1 MTNNHIEKL
10 IDISRYFGT
19 QKEYVIAGGGNTSF
33 KNNEHLLVKASGT
46 SLATL
51 TESGLVKMVRSDLD
65 RISTRNYSDDPVT
78 REEEVKLDLYRS
90 IADPT
95 SALRPSVET
104 SLHNIISYN
113 YVVHTHPTLVNGLLC
128 ARNSKTETAALFGTG
143 ALYIPYTDP
152 GYILFK
158 KILAELEQYRQI
170 HGHDPKIILLENHG
184 IFVSADTT
192 DEIKTIYNEVENKI
206 KSRANLPEVTP
217 LTLAEAATRLL
228 PALRM
233 ILSGEKAKILSYRHN
248 SLIEHFIQRQDKW
261 HRASLPFTPDMVV
274 YCKSKYIYI
283 DIKGTP
289 EQLAEHFK
297 NQLVK
302 FRELYGYDPKVIAIK
317 DFGLVTVGDTA
328 AEAEILMDVFADLM
342 MVSYLSDNFGGPR
355 FMTADQ
361 IAFIENWEVENYRR
375 KVSVSAGQG
384 ASVSGRIIT
393 ITGAAQGFGAGIAQ
407 ELFEK
412 GANVV
417 IADLNNDKGIA
428 LANQLNSSKGKN
440 KALFVHTDV
449 SQPESVQQLVA
460 ACVATFGGL
469 DALISN
475 AGVLRAGGLDELSI
489 ESFDFMTNINYK
501 GYFLCAKYASEV
513 FRTQHVHKP
522 DYFMDI
528 IQINSKSG
536 LRGSNRNFSYAGG
549 KFGGIGLTQS
559 FALELVSCNVKVNA
573 ICPGNFFDG
582 PLWSDPKT
590 GLFVQYLN
598 TGKVPGAKTLEEVKK
613 YYENQVPMKRGCL
626 VVDVVKAIEYVIGQQ
641 YETGQAIPVTGGQVM
656 LN

>member
-1 MTNNHIEKL
+1 MTNKAIESL
-10 IDISRYFGT
+10 IDISRFFGT

-33 KNNEHLLVKASGT
+33 KNNEFLWVKASGT

-51 TESGLVKMVRSDLD
+51 TERDLVKMVRANLD
-65 RISTRNYSDDPVT
+65 CIADRRYSDDPVT

-95 SALRPSVET
+95 TALRPSVET
-104 SLHNIISYN
+104 SLHNIIRYN

-128 ARNSKTETAALFGTG
+128 ARNSKTETTALFGTE

-158 KILAELEQYRQI
+158 KILTELEQYRQI
-170 HGHDPKIILLENHG
+170 YGHDPKIILLENHG
-184 IFVSADTT
+184 IFVCADTT
-192 DEIKTIYNEVENKI
+192 DEIKAIYADVEAKI
-206 KSRANLPEVTP
+206 KSRTNLPEIAP
-217 LTLAEAATRLL
+217 LSLSETATHLL

-233 ILSGEKAKILSYRHN
+233 ILSDERAKILCYRHN
-248 SLIEHFIQRQDKW
+248 TLIHHFIQRQDKW

-289 EQLAEHFK
+289 EQLADHFK
-297 NQLVK
+297 SQLVK
-302 FRELYGYDPKVIAIK
+302 FRELYSYDPKVIAIK
-317 DFGLVTVGDTA
+317 DFGLVTIGDTTS
-328 AEAEILMDVFADLM
+328 EAEILMDVFADLM
-342 MVSYLSDNFGGPR
+342 MVSHISDNFGGPR

-375 KVSVSAGQG
+375 KISISAGQG
-384 ASVSGRIIT
+384 SAVAGRIIV
-393 ITGAAQGFGAGIAQ
+393 ITGAAQGFGAGIAE
-407 ELFEK
+407 ELFQK
-412 GANVV
+412 GTNIV
-417 IADLNNDKGIA
+417 IADLNDEKGTA
-428 LANQLNSSKGKN
+428 LATRLNSLKSKN
-440 KALFVHTDV
+440 KALFAHTNV
-449 SQPESVQQLVA
+449 GEPESVQQLIATTVS
-460 ACVATFGGL
+460 TFGGL
-469 DALISN
+469 DAIISN
-475 AGVLRAGGLDELSI
+475 AGVLRAGGLDELSV
-489 ESFDFMTNINYK
+489 ESFDFMTSINYK
-501 GYFLCAKYASEV
+501 GYFLCAKYASEI
-513 FRTQHVHKP
+513 FRIQHTHKP

-559 FALELVSCNVKVNA
+559 FALELVSANVKVNA

-598 TGKVPGAKTLEEVKK
+598 AGKVPGAKTIDDVKRF
-613 YYENQVPMKRGCL
+613 YENQVPMKRGCM
-626 VVDVVKAIEYVIGQQ
+626 VPDVVKAIDYVIGQQ